1 MTKNNISL
9 SIIGLGHYFGEGE
22 SRKQVLY
29 DNDLEIGRGE
39 IVILT
44 GPSGSGKTTLLT
56 LIGGLR
62 SVQEGSLVLFG
73 NELKGLDKNSQI
85 DIRKNIGFIFQAHNL
100 FMSLTARQNVNMAL
114 ELKDL
119 PKQEMNDRSDA
130 ILSKIGLE
138 ERLLYKPQKL
148 SGGQRQRVAIARA
161 LVNKPKLILAD
172 EPTAALDEKTG
183 RIVVDLLKDM
193 AKNDGSMIM
202 IVTHDNRILDCAD
215 RIINMVDGRII
226 SNILIKEELATLDF
240 LKRCN
245 TFSDLS
251 TSELT
256 GVTRKFDKH
265 KFSKGEYIVKQGDAG
280 DYFYLI
286 WQGTVDI
293 YINDGKG
300 DKKVSSMGEGDSFGE
315 TALLTGEPRN
325 ASVMASIDTVCLA
338 LNKESFDEAIAKS
351 PTFSEEVKSII
362 FQRQ

>member
-148 SGGQRQRVAIARA
+148 SGGQRQR
-161 LVNKPKLILAD
+161 
-172 EPTAALDEKTG
+172 
-183 RIVVDLLKDM
+183 
-193 AKNDGSMIM
+193 
-202 IVTHDNRILDCAD
+202 
-215 RIINMVDGRII
+215 
-226 SNILIKEELATLDF
+226 
-240 LKRCN
+240 
-245 TFSDLS
+245 
-251 TSELT
+251 
-256 GVTRKFDKH
+256 
-265 KFSKGEYIVKQGDAG
+265 
-280 DYFYLI
+280 
-286 WQGTVDI
+286 
-293 YINDGKG
+293 
-300 DKKVSSMGEGDSFGE
+300 
-315 TALLTGEPRN
+315 
-325 ASVMASIDTVCLA
+325 
-338 LNKESFDEAIAKS
+338 
-351 PTFSEEVKSII
+351 
-362 FQRQ
+362 

>member
-1 MTKNNISL
+1 MTENNISL
-9 SIIGLGHYFGEGE
+9 SIKGLCHYFGEGE

-62 SVQEGSLVLFG
+62 SVQEGSLKLFG

-119 PKQEMNDRSDA
+119 PKKEMDKRSDA
-130 ILSKIGLE
+130 ILTKVGLE

-161 LVNKPKLILAD
+161 LVNKPHLILAD

-183 RIVVDLLKDM
+183 RIVVDHLKDM

-226 SNILIKEELATLDF
+226 SNVLIKEELATMDF

-245 TFSDLS
+245 TFLDLS
-251 TSELT
+251 PTELT
-256 GVTRKFDKH
+256 GVIRKFDKH
-265 KFSKGEYIVKQGDAG
+265 SFSKGEYIVNQGDAG

-286 WQGTVDI
+286 WKGLVDI
-293 YINDGKG
+293 YINDGKE

-325 ASVMASIDTVCLA
+325 ASVVATTDTVCLA
-338 LNKESFDEAIAKS
+338 LNKENFDEAIAKS
-351 PTFSEEVKSII
+351 PTFNEEVKSII